1 LRYADSHAHVS
12 SPGAFD
18 ADRDEVMARAAAAG
32 VALVLNLATRPD
44 EFEGAVAFARR
55 HPGAAA
61 ALGVHPH
68 EASLW
73 GDAVRDQ
80 VRRLAESASIAAV
93 GEIGLDYHYEF
104 APRES
109 QRRALA
115 EQLALAAELA
125 LPVSVHSREAED
137 DTLALLRDSAV
148 SRHGGVL
155 HCFTG
160 SEAFARA
167 CLDLGMHVSFS
178 GIVTFPKAGRL
189 RALAAEIPPGRLLVE
204 TDSPYLAPVP
214 HRGGRN
220 EPSRVV
226 EVARCVAEARH
237 TPVES
242 LAAQTVAN
250 FEALFMRRESRE

>member
-1 LRYADSHAHVS
+1 
-12 SPGAFD
+12 
-18 ADRDEVMARAAAAG
+18 
-32 VALVLNLATRPD
+32 
-44 EFEGAVAFARR
+44 
-55 HPGAAA
+55 
-61 ALGVHPH
+61 VHPH

-167 CLDLGMHVSFS
+167 CLDLGM
-178 GIVTFPKAGRL
+178 